1 MRYVFNSKIEQVL
14 ENGFCY
20 RFVVLEG
27 TRVDDIS
34 MDKIMIDALLSQYP
48 LGFEIFEVLDYQS
61 LGEKLEGKLPSI
73 ENELSVPLIF
83 F

>member
-1 MRYVFNSKIEQVL
+1 MRYVFNSKISQVL
-14 ENGFCY
+14 ENGYSY

-48 LGFEIFEVLDYQS
+48 LGFEIFEVLDYQG
-61 LGEKLEGKLPSI
+61 LGEQLESKLP
-73 ENELSVPLIF
+73 
-83 F
+83 